1 MYGDK
6 KPFVPKG
13 KSKYGPWGESIA
25 GKKTTPYLFVRLLR
39 RVRHSSGRCRAVN
52 PIDEQVEV
60 CKWCPLQGRKAKTA
74 AALKADKAKTAVPA
88 GRLRKSDVHG
98 KRADWVS
105 LGVFESVD
113 EAIEIIEQEVEIME
127 EVEDR
132 RQN

>member
-13 KSKYGPWGESIA
+13 KSKYGPWGESIT

-74 AALKADKAKTAVPA
+74 VPA

-105 LGVFESVD
+105 LGVFEAVD
-113 EAIEIIEQEVEIME
+113 EALDILEQEVEIME

-132 RQN
+132 RRN